1 MQIEPVVLFGR
12 TGRDFVVYGDD
23 GLERFAARLW
33 DDETTLHVTWTD
45 NLPRTA
51 IRVREV
57 QRLAGGTE
65 AFDTIKGQASD
76 HFRDLLVT
84 GSIEYSK
91 MEDLMSRALR
101 SNWRL
106 SVEARPG
113 SIPATFDITFTR
125 TEG

>member
-1 MQIEPVVLFGR
+1 MQVEPVELFGR

-33 DDETTLHVTWTD
+33 DNDTTLHVTWTD

-57 QRLAGGTE
+57 QQLVGGTE

-84 GSIEYSK
+84 GDIEPAK
-91 MEDLMSRALR
+91 MEDLMHR
-101 SNWRL
+101 SLGNNWRL
-106 SVEARPG
+106 TIDARPG
-113 SIPATFDITFTR
+113 SIPPTFDITFTR